1 MEIHE
6 KMQSTDSNSYI
17 EWEEEV
23 EFAQK
28 LPKIELHLHLDGSLS
43 PGNFELFTRAIS
55 RAWLEWVPRLA
66 GTCGILRSYIY
77 LDRNLS

>member
-17 EWEEEV
+17 EWEEDV

-43 PGNFELFTRAIS
+43 PGNYELFSTYTSAYIS
-55 RAWLEWVPRLA
+55 E
-66 GTCGILRSYIY
+66 
-77 LDRNLS
+77 